1 MPFDEKLTQ
10 IYEKYIKTPLEKEG
24 VIVKRADDFHQ
35 STPIFDDILNSI
47 EEADFLITE
56 LTGKN
61 PNVFYELGRA
71 HEKKK
76 KVILICQNI
85 ADLPFDVNH
94 IRSIIYDDTL
104 EGYENLTSKIMKY
117 LDFLKRNLEFKAFSG
132 GNIKLREKIEEIK
145 KYGKGR
151 ITDLLKTEPFANI
164 IKMTHMIYNELEIIV
179 DWDEIEAN
187 NILFDFL
194 HYSLILRENIKE
206 KIILLRLLFSKM
218 NERMFGY
225 YKLYERFTE
234 YLKDEG
240 ILQIVFDNYISDLIK
255 IFSESLTFDDAGIT
269 SGILVKFK
277 DHFTKEHI
285 LKIVEAAID
294 NAQIIGS
301 FKGKPNV
308 KQILHSKLEIIPKG
322 MLDEYKKNY
331 G

>member
-1 MPFDEKLTQ
+1 MPFDDKLTQ
-10 IYEKYIKTPLEKEG
+10 IYERYIKAPLEKEG

-35 STPIFDDILNSI
+35 STSIFDDILNSI

-56 LTGKN
+56 LTGRN

-76 KVILICQNI
+76 KVILICQNE
-85 ADLPFDVNH
+85 ADLIFDVNH
-94 IRSIIYDDTL
+94 IRSIIYDDTP
-104 EGYENLTSKIMKY
+104 EGYEYLTTEIIKY
-117 LDFLKRNLEFKAFSG
+117 FDVLKKNLEFKAFKGS
-132 GNIKLREKIEEIK
+132 NITLRKKIEEIK

-151 ITDLLKTEPFANI
+151 ISDLLKTEPFANI
-164 IKMTHMIYNELEIIV
+164 IKMTHMIYNELAIID
-179 DWDEIEAN
+179 DWNELKAN

-294 NAQIIGS
+294 NDQIIGS

-308 KQILHSKLEIIPKG
+308 KRILHSKLEIIPKG